1 MLEIEIL
8 CHHYCKNK
16 EHQKLCGVTMQ
27 HVKTKVVFKREG
39 FSIFPI
45 LGNIRSLSLMTHCG
59 YHTAGDALQVVTR
72 EKNPFTENLE
82 RRKIGFGS
90 ASKLQRDV
98 FDINKKANRT
108 VSILVVVTY

>member
-8 CHHYCKNK
+8 CHHYCKSR

-27 HVKTKVVFKREG
+27 HDKTKVVFKREA
-39 FSIFPI
+39 FPIFPV

-59 YHTAGDALQVVTR
+59 YHTAGDALQIVSI
-72 EKNPFTENLE
+72 EKSPFTENLE

-90 ASKLQRDV
+90 ASKSQRDM
-98 FDINKKANRT
+98 FNINKK
-108 VSILVVVTY
+108 S